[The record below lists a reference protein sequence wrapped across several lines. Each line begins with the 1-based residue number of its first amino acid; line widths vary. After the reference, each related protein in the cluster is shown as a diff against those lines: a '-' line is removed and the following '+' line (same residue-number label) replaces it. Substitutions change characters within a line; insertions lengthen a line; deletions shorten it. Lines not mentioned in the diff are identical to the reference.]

1 MNLRQ
6 CEIFRA
12 VMEMG
17 TVTAAAER
25 LHVSQPAVSK
35 ILAQFERELGFAAFK
50 RDRRRL
56 VPTPEADALYREV
69 CRAFLGLDY
78 LTRVATDL
86 RDLRQG
92 QLVVAAT
99 HVIASHYLP
108 EILAPFLRRYPGLSA
123 SLQSLDSPG
132 TAQAVASGR
141 ADLGISQFEVATPGV
156 RSEVLCTSEA
166 VCVMPPD
173 HRLAAESCVAASAL
187 AGEPFIALAAVNP
200 LRVSVDTLL
209 RETNAIPRTVV
220 DTPLA
225 STACRLVMQGTGI
238 AVMDRLSAEANL
250 HLGVVMRPLLP
261 VVASRL
267 LLLLPEHRPSSG
279 ATRAFADA
287 TRSRFSSVQEYGSQH
302 DTWTAPS

>member
-1 MNLRQ
+1 
-6 CEIFRA
+6 
-12 VMEMG
+12 MEMG

-25 LHVSQPAVSK
+25 LNVSQPAVSK
-35 ILAQFERELGFAAFK
+35 ILAQLERELGFAAFK
-50 RDRRRL
+50 RVRRRL
-56 VPTPEADALYREV
+56 VPTPEADALYREI

-92 QLVVAAT
+92 QLVIAAT

-108 EILAPFLRRYPGLSA
+108 EVLAPFLRKHPGLSA

-141 ADLGISQFEVATPGV
+141 ADLGISQFDVAVPGV

-166 VCVMPPD
+166 VCVLPPE
-173 HRLAAESCVAASAL
+173 HRLVAEACVSAGEL

-200 LRVSVDTLL
+200 LRVSFDTLF
-209 RETNAIPRTVV
+209 RVTDAIPRTVV

-250 HLGVVMRPLLP
+250 HLGVVLRPLSP
-261 VVASRL
+261 TVSSRL
-267 LLLLPEHRPSSG
+267 LLLLPDQRPSSG
-279 ATRAFADA
+279 ATRAFAEALRDRFA
-287 TRSRFSSVQEYGSQH
+287 PLEKQGFDVSQSRPRKLP
-302 DTWTAPS
+302 A

>member
-6 CEIFRA
+6 CEVFRA

-25 LHVSQPAVSK
+25 LHVTQPAASK
-35 ILAQFERELGFAAFK
+35 ILAQLERELGFTAFK

-56 VPTPEADALYREV
+56 VPTPEAEVLYREV
-69 CRAFLGLDY
+69 CRAFVGLDY

-92 QLVVAAT
+92 QLVIAAT
-99 HVIASHYLP
+99 HVIGSHYLP
-108 EILAPFLRRYPGLSA
+108 EVLAPFLREHPGLSA
-123 SLQSLDSPG
+123 SLQSMDSPG
-132 TAQAVASGR
+132 TAHAVASGR
-141 ADLGISQFEVATPGV
+141 ADLGISQFEVAAPGV
-156 RSEVLCTSEA
+156 RSEVLCTSDA
-166 VCVMPPD
+166 VCVLPPD
-173 HRLAAESCVAASAL
+173 HHLVAENCIAASTL

-200 LRVSVDTLL
+200 LRVSFDNLFKATDAV
-209 RETNAIPRTVV
+209 PRTIV

-225 STACRLVMQGTGI
+225 STACRLVMQGIGI

-250 HLGVVMRPLLP
+250 HLGVVLRPLSP

-267 LLLLPEHRPSSG
+267 LLLLPEHRPSS
-279 ATRAFADA
+279 AVTRAFAE
-287 TRSRFSSVQEYGSQH
+287 TLKHRFSATT
-302 DTWTAPS
+302 D